1 MSVLSSLLC
10 PGIISFNDQE
20 DDLEISSSIP
30 AIRSRTGLT
39 TSASTR
45 TVGAT
50 RDESSSFVV
59 AIIEGRGVASEV
71 GMCFIDVK
79 TSECILSQIADSQ
92 TYAKTL
98 HKISVYQPYEIVVSN
113 TAVEPSKSKLV
124 KILEENAIAT
134 SIVPIGRRL
143 FNNAV
148 GLNYIKQYSIED
160 EASTL
165 ILGLSTKFYCLA
177 ATAAAL
183 KYIENQQHVFF
194 TNQSLRFRYRGCEGT
209 MMIDSV
215 TARNLELIH
224 NISKTHNNYTLY
236 GVLNH
241 TCTSMGARLLRINI
255 LQPLTNVDIINAR
268 LDSVEALKLFQD
280 VDHLITALIKVPQ
293 KQPAKHAEQNINN
306 IIILKH
312 TIQSITSLRT
322 ALASCQSILLTDTR
336 QRLEDERLGAIEK
349 RINYIINEDATYQKS
364 SLGLRNQRCYAVK
377 AGFNGLLDVG
387 ENKLTS
393 IESEIDY
400 SIYKLYSDNILARQT
415 YKETTNDVYE
425 LVNGYT
431 EQHNIPLKIQFNPS
445 SGFCLS
451 TTVSN
456 LEHRQLPLI
465 FINVTKKR
473 KTLTFTTLELMKM
486 NSKINVSL
494 AEVYTLSDKAIAELI
509 SEIRININILYEVS
523 ESIAMLDLITSL
535 AHQCTV
541 SNNYCRPEFT
551 EILAIKSGRHP
562 ICEHFC
568 IDPFIPNDTYANSTT
583 NFQLITGPNMSGKST
598 YLRQIALICIMSQIG
613 SFVPAEYASFRIVD
627 QLFTCICNEL
637 NIENNTSTFILEMR
651 ETAYILQNITDKSL
665 VLIDELGR
673 GTSTH
678 DGLGITYAV
687 CEELLRSNAFIF
699 FATHFH
705 ELTTSLAMYANVVN
719 LHLEVQ
725 IDGNSNDVAMKY
737 LYKIKDGSTNEEH
750 YEILFDMIFASH
762 IGLKFGQLVGLPED
776 VIQRA
781 SEVSYRLKE
790 LIDAG
795 RERSETNKLLQKR
808 KLLLQLAQHLSS
820 IRSSSLDKET
830 LKDYLRRMQEEFIEK
845 MEILIECDI

>member
-1 MSVLSSLLC
+1 MSYLSSPLC
-10 PGIISFNDQE
+10 PGIISPIDQE
-20 DDLEISSSIP
+20 DDLEISSSIS
-30 AIRSRTGLT
+30 AIRPRTRPT

-45 TVGAT
+45 TMGAT

-71 GMCFIDVK
+71 GMCFIDVR

-92 TYAKTL
+92 TYTKTL
-98 HKISVYQPYEIVVSN
+98 HKISVYRPYEIVVSN

-134 SIVPIGRRL
+134 SIIPIGRKL
-143 FNNAV
+143 FNDAV
-148 GLNYIKQYSIED
+148 GLNYIRQYSVED
-160 EASTL
+160 EANTL

-177 ATAAAL
+177 AAAAAL
-183 KYIENQQHVFF
+183 KYIENQQHIFF
-194 TNQSLRFRYRGCEGT
+194 INQSLRFRYRGCEGT
-209 MMIDSV
+209 MMI
-215 TARNLELIH
+215 
-224 NISKTHNNYTLY
+224 
-236 GVLNH
+236 
-241 TCTSMGARLLRINI
+241 
-255 LQPLTNVDIINAR
+255 
-268 LDSVEALKLFQD
+268 ALKSFQD

-293 KQPAKHAEQNINN
+293 KQTVKHAEQNINN

-312 TIQSITSLRT
+312 TIQSIKSLYA
-322 ALASCQSILLTDTR
+322 ALALCQSILLTGTR
-336 QRLEDERLGAIEK
+336 QVLEDERLGAIEK
-349 RINYIINEDATYQKS
+349 IINDVINEDATYQKS

-377 AGFNGLLDVG
+377 AGFNGLLDV
-387 ENKLTS
+387 
-393 IESEIDY
+393 
-400 SIYKLYSDNILARQT
+400 ARQT
-415 YKETTNDVYE
+415 YKEATNDVYE

-431 EQHNIPLKIQFNPS
+431 EQYNIPLKMQFSPS

-456 LEHRQLPLI
+456 LEQRQLPLI

-473 KTLTFTTLELMKM
+473 KTLTFTTLDLMKM
-486 NSKINVSL
+486 NTKINDSL
-494 AEVYTLSDKAIAELI
+494 TEVYLMSDKTVTELI
-509 SEIRININILYEVS
+509 SEICSNIGILYEIS

-541 SNNYCRPEFT
+541 SNNYFRPEFT
-551 EILAIKSGRHP
+551 ETLAIKSGRHP

-568 IDPFIPNDTYANSTT
+568 IDSFIPNDTYANSTT

-598 YLRQIALICIMSQIG
+598 YLRQTALICIMSQIG

-637 NIENNTSTFILEMR
+637 TMENNTSTFILEMR
-651 ETAYILQNITDKSL
+651 ETAYILQNITDESL

-705 ELTTSLAMYANVVN
+705 ELTTSLAVYPNVVN
-719 LHLEVQ
+719 LHLDVQ
-725 IDGNSNDVAMKY
+725 IDGNNSNVAMKY
-737 LYKIKDGSTNEEH
+737 LYKVKDGSTNEEH
-750 YEILFDMIFASH
+750 Y
-762 IGLKFGQLVGLPED
+762 GLKFGQLVGLPED

-781 SEVSYRLKE
+781 SEVSYKLKE

-795 RERSETNKLLQKR
+795 RQRSATNKLLQKR

-830 LKDYLRRMQEEFIEK
+830 LKDYLRRMQEEFVERMEK
-845 MEILIECDI
+845 LIESDT